1 MLIDELPGVYFK
13 ERVAYELSG
22 EGSKI
27 PVFIGK
33 SGNTSTASEGVYL
46 FTSYNNANKE
56 TVLGTGTVKET
67 GVVDAEKGFTQVE
80 VVTNSTDENF
90 VGQKFYVTSDAKTD
104 GSTLYP
110 LYSDAGETAVG
121 IYVTI
126 VKEEYTVDGTSYL
139 RFDRLAD
146 ALRPVVTSDVVKTDG
161 NGNTTVDKWQDATG
175 IGEYI
180 IGYDEYNKPIYNDNN
195 MLAKR
200 LYEFYQ
206 ESKLLQSTDIGVP
219 YFYVIDVGD
228 GTDVKVWEKALET
241 AKTLTDVTVEIYI
254 GAEGINGCTLEG
266 FYIKAVD
273 SIFEDSEELDLRY
286 GFGTLERIEGETLQE
301 YDARLKQLSNELR
314 SNYGSA
320 LYKLSRFGLCEELLF
335 GKTMARICCTPYNTE
350 PGFFVYR
357 SVEPNTFNKRLKEDM
372 KSLQDN
378 GIIFNRDEQVNG
390 KKYPRINLCV
400 SCSFGS
406 TTDRPADSLF
416 HARFNADDLLREV
429 FEACF
434 KQIKANESATN
445 ITYLQSDINRIVNT
459 RVVNEEM
466 VKYDDRTEAGTRLI
480 VMESDEEPYNL
491 IVTGQIQPVKCTIA
505 IKVQAI
511 IKI

>member
-22 EGSKI
+22 DGSKI

-33 SGNTSTASEGVYL
+33 TGNSTTASEDIYSFISYGDINKTTVYGEGTVKPTGTVSGNFSEVEVLTNNPEPEDNPFVGRKFYIVSTAS
-46 FTSYNNANKE
+46 TD
-56 TVLGTGTVKET
+56 GTV
-67 GVVDAEKGFTQVE
+67 
-80 VVTNSTDENF
+80 
-90 VGQKFYVTSDAKTD
+90 
-104 GSTLYP
+104 YP
-110 LYSDAGETAVG
+110 LYTDAGTTEAN
-121 IYVTI
+121 IFVTI
-126 VKEEYTVDGTSYL
+126 TKEEYKVDGSSFL
-139 RFDRLAD
+139 MFNKVSD
-146 ALRPVVTSDVVKTDG
+146 ALRPVVTEDITKPDGTIVKWSE
-161 NGNTTVDKWQDATG
+161 VTG

-180 IGYDEYNKPIYNDNN
+180 TYDENNKPIYHEENP
-195 MLAKR
+195 LAKR
-200 LYEFYQ
+200 IYEFYQ

-219 YFYVIDVGD
+219 YFYVIDCGD
-228 GTDVKVWEKALET
+228 GTDVRVWENALET
-241 AKTLTDVTVEIYI
+241 AKTLTDAEVEIYV
-254 GAEGINGCTLEG
+254 GAEGINACTLEE

-286 GFGTLERIEGETLQE
+286 GFGTLERQLNESLQE
-301 YDARLKQLSNELR
+301 YDARLKKLANDLR
-314 SNYGSA
+314 NNYSTET

-350 PGFFVYR
+350 PGYFVYR
-357 SVEPNTFNKRLKEDM
+357 SVSPNTFNKRLKEDM

-400 SCSFGS
+400 ACSFGS
-406 TTDRPADSLF
+406 LTDRPADSLF

-434 KQIKANESATN
+434 EQIKRNESETN
-445 ITYLQSDINRIVNT
+445 IAYLQSDINRIVNA
-459 RVVNEEM
+459 RVINEEM
-466 VKYDDRTEAGTRLI
+466 VPYDDRTEAGTRLI
-480 VMESDEEPYNL
+480 VMEAEDEPYNL
-491 IVTGQIQPVKCTIA
+491 VVTGQIQPVKCTIA
-505 IKVQAI
+505 IRVQAI

>member
-27 PVFIGK
+27 PIFIGK
-33 SGNTSTASEGVYL
+33 TGNTSTASDDVYL
-46 FTSYNNANKE
+46 FTSYNNENKE
-56 TVLGTGTVKET
+56 TVWATGTVKET
-67 GVVDAEKGFTQVE
+67 GVSENGYSE
-80 VVTNSTDENF
+80 VVVLTNSLETDPSF
-90 VGQKFYVTSDAKTD
+90 VGQKFYVVSDAKTD
-104 GSTLYP
+104 GSVLYP
-110 LYSDAGETAVG
+110 LYSDAGTTPAN

-126 VKEEYTVDGTSYL
+126 VKEEYKVDGSSFL
-139 RFDRLAD
+139 RFDRLSD
-146 ALRPVVTSDVVKTDG
+146 ALRPVVTSDVTKTEG
-161 NGNTTVDKWQDATG
+161 NITATNKWNEATG

-180 IGYDEYNKPIYNDNN
+180 IGYDENNKPIYNEENL
-195 MLAKR
+195 LAKR
-200 LYEFYQ
+200 IYEFYQ
-206 ESKLLQSTDIGVP
+206 ESRLLQSTDIGVP
-219 YFYVIDVGD
+219 YFYVIDVGE

-241 AKTLTDVTVEIYI
+241 AKTLTDATVEIYV
-254 GAEGINGCTLEG
+254 GAEDIQGCTLEG

-273 SIFEDSEELDLRY
+273 SIFEDAEELDLRY
-286 GFGTLERIEGETLQE
+286 GFGTLERLENESLQS
-301 YDARLKQLSNELR
+301 YDTRLKQLSNELR

-390 KKYPRINLCV
+390 NKYPRINLCV

-406 TTDRPADSLF
+406 ATDRPADSLF

-445 ITYLQSDINRIVNT
+445 IAYLQSDINRIVNT
-459 RVVNEEM
+459 RVANEEM
-466 VKYDDRTEAGTRLI
+466 VLYDDRTEAGTRLI
-480 VMESDEEPYNL
+480 VRESEEEPYNL
-491 IVTGQIQPVKCTIA
+491 IVDGQIQPVKCTIA